1 MEILNLGGS
10 HEPSARPTKK
20 KFKVVLGIGLLAGV
34 LGLGST
40 LAATINLGTGATVEF
55 GQGISATTA
64 CDSDVT
70 VVPGSTFKN
79 AAGTAGDFQLT
90 SITISNINSVQNDTS
105 TGTGCGGQTFILHAY
120 TDDATMATNYAV
132 GGAKVSPLYLGWNY
146 PDVVKGGATVP
157 SYKGFNS
164 GIAVTIGVGSG
175 GSCTMKAIGFT
186 AVGGKSDIGGARC
199 AQSGLSDDATV
210 ITISL
215 GGNNA
220 TAGGA
225 KYGVTTAAVSKLTIE
240 SGAVAPATYTNDV
253 V

>member
-64 CDSDVT
+64 CDGDVT

-79 AAGTAGDFQLT
+79 ATGTAGDFQLT
-90 SITISNINSVQNDTS
+90 SITISNINSVANDTS

-132 GGAKVSPLYLGWNY
+132 GGSQVSPLYLGWYY
-146 PDVVKGGATVP
+146 PSAVKGGTTVG
-157 SYKGFNS
+157 SYKAFNS
-164 GIAVTIGVGSG
+164 GIAVTIGATHTG
-175 GSCTMKAIGFT
+175 GCTMT
-186 AVGGKSDIGGARC
+186 AVGFSGGATKSDINGATC
-199 AQSGLSDDATV
+199 VQSGGTDATTV
-210 ITISL
+210 ITITL

-220 TAGGA
+220 IAGGA
-225 KYGVTTAAVSKLTIE
+225 KNGVTTAAVSKLTIE
-240 SGAVAPATYTNDV
+240 SGAVAPATYTSDSV
-253 V
+253 

>member
-20 KFKVVLGIGLLAGV
+20 KLKVVLGIGLLAGV

-64 CDSDVT
+64 CDGDVT
-70 VVPGSTFKN
+70 VVPGSTFVN
-79 AAGTAGDFQLT
+79 ATGTAGDFQLT
-90 SITISNINSVQNDTS
+90 SITISGINSVANDTA
-105 TGTGCGGQTFILHAY
+105 TGAGCGGQTFILHAY
-120 TDDATMATNYAV
+120 TDDGTMATNYAV
-132 GGAKVSPLYLGWNY
+132 GGDKVSPLYLGWNY
-146 PDVVKGGATVP
+146 PAVVKGGVGVG

-164 GIAVTIGVGSG
+164 GSAVTIGATRG
-175 GSCTMKAIGFT
+175 GTCTRKAVGFT
-186 AVGGKSDIGGARC
+186 AVGGKSDIGGATC
-199 AQSGLSDDATV
+199 VQSGSTDAATV

-220 TAGGA
+220 TGGA

-240 SGAVAPATYTNDV
+240 SGAVAPATYTNDAV

>member
-64 CDSDVT
+64 CDGDVT

-79 AAGTAGDFQLT
+79 ATGTAGDFQLT

-105 TGTGCGGQTFILHAY
+105 TGIGCGGQTFILHAY
-120 TDDATMATNYAV
+120 TDDDTMATNYAV
-132 GGAKVSPLYLGWNY
+132 GGDKVSPLYLGWNY
-146 PDVVKGGATVP
+146 PSAVKGGTTVG
-157 SYKGFNS
+157 SYKAFNS
-164 GIAVTIGVGSG
+164 GIAVTIGNSG
-175 GSCTMKAIGFT
+175 GSCSSGMT
-186 AVGGKSDIGGARC
+186 AVGFSGGATKSDINGATC
-199 AQSGLSDDATV
+199 VQSGTGANTV
-210 ITISL
+210 ITITL
-215 GGNNA
+215 GSGA
-220 TAGGA
+220 SGGA
-225 KYGVTTAAVSKLTIE
+225 NNGVTTAAVSKLTIE
-240 SGAVAPATYTNDV
+240 SGAVAPATYTSDAV
-253 V
+253 

>member
-90 SITISNINSVQNDTS
+90 SITISNINSVANDTS

-120 TDDATMATNYAV
+120 TDDGTMATNYAV
-132 GGAKVSPLYLGWNY
+132 GGDKVSPLYLGWNY
-146 PDVVKGGATVP
+146 ASAVVGGITVS
-157 SYKGFNS
+157 SYKAFNS
-164 GIAVTIGVGSG
+164 GIAVTIGNSG
-175 GSCTMKAIGFT
+175 GSCTTGMKAVGFS
-186 AVGGKSDIGGARC
+186 GGASTSDIGGATC
-199 AQSGLSDDATV
+199 VQTGTGANTV
-210 ITISL
+210 ITITL
-215 GGNNA
+215 GSGA
-220 TAGGA
+220 TGGA
-225 KYGVTTAAVSKLTIE
+225 NNGVTTAAVSKLTIE
-240 SGAVAPATYTNDV
+240 SGAVAPATYTSDSV
-253 V
+253 

>member
-40 LAATINLGTGATVEF
+40 LAATINLGTGSTVEF

-64 CDSDVT
+64 CDGDVT
-70 VVPGSTFKN
+70 VVPGSTFVN

-90 SITISNINSVQNDTS
+90 SITISDINSVAVN
-105 TGTGCGGQTFILHAY
+105 TGTGEGCGGQTFILHAY
-120 TDDATMATNYAV
+120 TDDDTMATNYAV
-132 GGAKVSPLYLGWNY
+132 GASKISPLYLGWNY
-146 PDVVKGGATVP
+146 PSVVKGGAAIA

-164 GIAVTIGVGSG
+164 GIAVTIGETSE

-186 AVGGKSDIGGARC
+186 AVSGTSDIGGATC
-199 AQSGLSDDATV
+199 AQSGISDAATV

-215 GGNNA
+215 GGNSA
-220 TAGGA
+220 TGGA

-240 SGAVAPATYTNDV
+240 SGAVAPATYSNDAV
-253 V
+253 A

>member
-10 HEPSARPTKK
+10 HEPSARPSKK

-64 CDSDVT
+64 CDDSVT

-90 SITISNINSVQNDTS
+90 SVTISGINSAANDLL
-105 TGTGCGGQTFILHAY
+105 TGAGCGGQTFILHAY

-132 GGAKVSPLYLGWNY
+132 GGSQVSPLYLGWNY
-146 PDVVKGGATVP
+146 PSVVKGGTTATG
-157 SYKGFNS
+157 YKAFNS
-164 GIAVTIGVGSG
+164 GIAVTIGATHT
-175 GSCTMKAIGFT
+175 GSCTMT
-186 AVGGKSDIGGARC
+186 AVGFSGGASKSDIGGATC
-199 AQSGLSDDATV
+199 VQSGDSDATTV
-210 ITISL
+210 ITITL
-215 GGNNA
+215 GGSSAAAGANN
-220 TAGGA
+220 
-225 KYGVTTAAVSKLTIE
+225 GVTTAAVSKLTIE
-240 SGAVAPATYTNDV
+240 SGAVAPANYTNDV
-253 V
+253 VV